1 MLLSVHL
8 KNKSSHNWSTSR
20 PWCYFKMSR
29 SLHGAGET
37 PNQSE
42 ASLCC
47 MLFRK
52 WLNLYLCPLAPTH
65 TQTKS
70 MWKSNTQLLLDHS
83 RQPATLFYREF
94 IQFGLMK
101 MSLPL
106 KGVWSF
112 SDSDYGC
119 TGQLPAVYCAA
130 VQVSCSWRLFL
141 SPTDLVKARVNEGIR
156 PVKLYTFILQTAV
169 SFQVTQLPQL
179 DEFACFARL
188 VDSWKGRL
196 SSSPQREDTLHWYL
210 FMTLSQ
216 RHR

>member
-1 MLLSVHL
+1 MAARVSTTWVICALQICRSPLENCARRWGSIQRKLVTCMLLSVHL

-94 IQFGLMK
+94 IQF
-101 MSLPL
+101 
-106 KGVWSF
+106 WS
-112 SDSDYGC
+112 YEN
-119 TGQLPAVYCAA
+119 VIAA
-130 VQVSCSWRLFL
+130 EGSMELQWLRL
-141 SPTDLVKARVNEGIR
+141 
-156 PVKLYTFILQTAV
+156 
-169 SFQVTQLPQL
+169 
-179 DEFACFARL
+179 
-188 VDSWKGRL
+188 W
-196 SSSPQREDTLHWYL
+196 LHWAASSCVL
-210 FMTLSQ
+210 CSCASQ
-216 RHR
+216 LLLEIVFVPNRPG